1 MLNKILITIFL
12 KKELDKKINTTQ
24 LLTILPDDDV
34 LSQCIH
40 CGMCLSTCPTYDLT
54 KLERSSPRGR
64 IQLVRSLAKGEI
76 EITDTFIEEMNF
88 CLDCQ
93 ACETA
98 CPAGVKYGSIVESA
112 RDIISKSNKEKFIY
126 HIIKKFS
133 LNHILTKRWLLK
145 LVARIL
151 YIYQKS
157 GLRIFISKIK
167 LLKIISPELY
177 EIEKLTPTI
186 SNKFSDVI
194 IKEIN
199 LPNNE
204 VKKNTAIHLGCIM
217 NVAFTDIN
225 IDTVQLLLKN
235 DCKVISPKE
244 QICCGSLHAHYGEMD
259 KAIELAKQNIN
270 VFSKYNFDY
279 LVSNSAGCGAF
290 MKEYAHLLSQDEK
303 YKEKAKIFSSKVK
316 DISEFLAI
324 INLKFNSKK
333 INETITYDDACHL
346 CHTQKITKEPRDVI
360 KSIPGIKYV
369 ELKEASW
376 CCGSAGI
383 YNVVNYDHSMNFLD
397 RKMKNINDT
406 NAKIVLTANP
416 GCLLQIKYGIEKY
429 KLDIEVMHPV
439 SLINKVI

>member
-1 MLNKILITIFL
+1 MNKKNISDELLKILP
-12 KKELDKKINTTQ
+12 N
-24 LLTILPDDDV
+24 DDI

-54 KLERSSPRGR
+54 KYELSSPRGR
-64 IQLVRSLAKGEI
+64 IKLVKSFAKGEI
-76 EITDTFIEEMNF
+76 ELTNTFIEEMNF

-112 RDIISKSNKEKFIY
+112 RSIISKSNKEKFFY
-126 HIIKKFS
+126 HLIKKFS
-133 LNHILTKRWLLK
+133 LNQILTRKWLLK

-151 YIYQKS
+151 YVYQKS
-157 GLRIFISKIK
+157 GLRTFISKIK
-167 LLKIISPELY
+167 LLKIISPKLY
-177 EIEKLTPTI
+177 EIEKLAPQI
-186 SNKFSDVI
+186 SDFFSDEV

-199 LPNNE
+199 IPQNE
-204 VKKNTAIHLGCIM
+204 IKKNTAIHLGCIM
-217 NVAFTDIN
+217 DVAFTDIN
-225 IDTVQLLLKN
+225 IDTVEVLLKN
-235 DCKVISPKE
+235 NCKVISPKN

-259 KAIELAKQNIN
+259 KAIELAKRNIDIY
-270 VFSKYNFDY
+270 SKYEYDY

-290 MKEYAHLLSQDEK
+290 MKEYEHLLSEDEK

-316 DISEFLAI
+316 DISEFLSI
-324 INLKFNSKK
+324 INLNFNSKQ
-333 INETITYDDACHL
+333 INKTITYDDACHL

-383 YNVVNYDHSMNFLD
+383 YNVVNYDSSMNFLT
-397 RKMKNINDT
+397 RKIKYIKDSK
-406 NAKIVLTANP
+406 ADIVLTANP
-416 GCLLQIKYGIEKY
+416 GCLIQIKYGIEKNH
-429 KLDIEVMHPV
+429 LDTEVMHPI
-439 SLINKVI
+439 SLINKVL

>member
-1 MLNKILITIFL
+1 MNKNNISNELLKFL
-12 KKELDKKINTTQ
+12 PN
-24 LLTILPDDDV
+24 DDI

-54 KLERSSPRGR
+54 KFELSSPRGR
-64 IQLVRSLAKGEI
+64 IKLVKSFAKGEI
-76 EITDTFIEEMNF
+76 ELTNTFIEEMNF

-112 RDIISKSNKEKFIY
+112 RNIISKSNKEKFFY
-126 HIIKKFS
+126 HLIKKFS
-133 LNHILTKRWLLK
+133 LNQILTKIWLLK
-145 LVARIL
+145 LVSRIL
-151 YIYQKS
+151 YVYQKS
-157 GLRIFISKIK
+157 GLRTFISKIK
-167 LLKIISPELY
+167 LLKIISPKLF
-177 EIEKLTPTI
+177 EIEKLAPQI
-186 SNKFSDVI
+186 SDYFSDEV

-199 LPNNE
+199 LPQNE
-204 VKKNTAIHLGCIM
+204 IKQNTAIHLGCIM

-225 IDTVQLLLKN
+225 IDTVEVLLKN
-235 DCKVISPKE
+235 NCKVISPKN

-259 KAIELAKQNIN
+259 KAIELAKRNIDLY
-270 VFSKYNFDY
+270 SKYEYDY

-290 MKEYAHLLSQDEK
+290 MKEYEHILSEDEK

-316 DISEFLAI
+316 DISEFLSI
-324 INLKFNSKK
+324 INLKFNSKE
-333 INETITYDDACHL
+333 INKTITYDDACHL

-383 YNVVNYDHSMNFLD
+383 YNVVQYDSSMNFLN
-397 RKMKNINDT
+397 RKIKHIKDS
-406 NAKIVLTANP
+406 NADIVLSANP
-416 GCLLQIKYGIEKY
+416 GCLIQIKYGIEKNH
-429 KLDIEVMHPV
+429 LETEVMHPIT
-439 SLINKVI
+439 LINKVL

>member
-1 MLNKILITIFL
+1 MIKKNISNELL
-12 KKELDKKINTTQ
+12 K
-24 LLTILPDDDV
+24 ILPDDDI

-64 IQLVRSLAKGEI
+64 IRLVKSFAKGEI
-76 EITDTFIEEMNF
+76 EITDSFIQEMNF

-112 RDIISKSNKEKFIY
+112 RNIISKSNKEKFFY

-133 LNHILTKRWLLK
+133 LNHILTKKWLLK

-151 YIYQKS
+151 YVYQKS
-157 GLRIFISKIK
+157 GIRFFISKIK
-167 LLKIISPELY
+167 LLKIISPKLY
-177 EIEKLTPTI
+177 EIEKLTPII
-186 SNKFSDVI
+186 SDYFSDEV

-199 LPNNE
+199 IPQNE
-204 VKKNTAIHLGCIM
+204 IKQNTAIHLGCIM
-217 NVAFTDIN
+217 DVAFTDIN
-225 IDTVQLLLKN
+225 IDTVEVLLKN
-235 DCKVISPKE
+235 DCKVISPKK

-259 KAIELAKQNIN
+259 KAIELAKRNID
-270 VFSKYNFDY
+270 VFSNYEYDY

-383 YNVVNYDHSMNFLD
+383 YNVVNYDSSMIFLT
-397 RKMKNINDT
+397 RKMKNIKDT
-406 NAKIVLTANP
+406 NAKIVLSANP
-416 GCLLQIKYGIEKY
+416 GCLLQIKYGIEKNN
-429 KLDIEVMHPV
+429 LDIEVMHPV
-439 SLINKVI
+439 SLINKVL

>member
-1 MLNKILITIFL
+1 MNKKNISDKLLKILP
-12 KKELDKKINTTQ
+12 N
-24 LLTILPDDDV
+24 DDI

-54 KLERSSPRGR
+54 KYELSSPRGR
-64 IQLVRSLAKGEI
+64 IKLVKSFAKGEI
-76 EITDTFIEEMNF
+76 ELTNTFIEEMNF

-112 RDIISKSNKEKFIY
+112 RSIISKSNKEKFFY
-126 HIIKKFS
+126 HLIKKFS
-133 LNHILTKRWLLK
+133 LNQILTRKWLLK

-151 YIYQKS
+151 YVYQKS
-157 GLRIFISKIK
+157 GLRTFISKIK
-167 LLKIISPELY
+167 LLKIISPKLY
-177 EIEKLTPTI
+177 EIEKLAPQI
-186 SNKFSDVI
+186 SDFFSDEV

-199 LPNNE
+199 IPQNE
-204 VKKNTAIHLGCIM
+204 IKKNTAIHLGCIM
-217 NVAFTDIN
+217 DVAFTDIN
-225 IDTVQLLLKN
+225 IDTVEVLLKN
-235 DCKVISPKE
+235 NCKVISPKN

-259 KAIELAKQNIN
+259 KAIELAKRNIDIY
-270 VFSKYNFDY
+270 SKYEYDY

-290 MKEYAHLLSQDEK
+290 MKEYEHLLSEDEK

-316 DISEFLAI
+316 DISEFLSI
-324 INLKFNSKK
+324 INLNFNSKQ
-333 INETITYDDACHL
+333 INKTITYDDACHL

-383 YNVVNYDHSMNFLD
+383 YNVVNYDSSMNFLT
-397 RKMKNINDT
+397 RKIKYIKDSK
-406 NAKIVLTANP
+406 ADIVLTANP
-416 GCLLQIKYGIEKY
+416 GCLIQIKYGIEKNH
-429 KLDIEVMHPV
+429 LDTEVMHPI
-439 SLINKVI
+439 SLINKVL

>member
-1 MLNKILITIFL
+1 MNKNNISNELLKFL
-12 KKELDKKINTTQ
+12 
-24 LLTILPDDDV
+24 PSDDI

-54 KLERSSPRGR
+54 KFELSSPRGR
-64 IQLVRSLAKGEI
+64 IKLVKSLAKGEI
-76 EITDTFIEEMNF
+76 ELTNTFIEEMNF

-112 RDIISKSNKEKFIY
+112 RNIISKSNKEKFFY
-126 HIIKKFS
+126 HLIKKFS
-133 LNHILTKRWLLK
+133 LNQILTKNWLLK

-151 YIYQKS
+151 YVYQKS
-157 GLRIFISKIK
+157 GLRTFISKIK
-167 LLKIISPELY
+167 LLKIISSKLF
-177 EIEKLTPTI
+177 EIEKLAPQI
-186 SNKFSDVI
+186 SNYFSDEV

-199 LPNNE
+199 LPQNE
-204 VKKNTAIHLGCIM
+204 IKQNTAIHLGCIM

-225 IDTVQLLLKN
+225 IDTVEVLLKN
-235 DCKVISPKE
+235 NCKVISPKN

-259 KAIELAKQNIN
+259 KAIELAKRNIDLY
-270 VFSKYNFDY
+270 SKYEYDY

-290 MKEYAHLLSQDEK
+290 MKEYEHILSEDEK

-316 DISEFLAI
+316 DISEFLSI
-324 INLKFNSKK
+324 INLKFNSKE
-333 INETITYDDACHL
+333 INKTITYDDACHL

-383 YNVVNYDHSMNFLD
+383 YNVVKYDSSMNFLT
-397 RKMKNINDT
+397 RKIKHIKDS
-406 NAKIVLTANP
+406 NADIVLSANP
-416 GCLLQIKYGIEKY
+416 GCLIQIKYGIEKNH
-429 KLDIEVMHPV
+429 LETEVMHPIT
-439 SLINKVI
+439 LINKVL